1 MGKKVSFL
9 KHLKQFAIILAVSF
23 LGELLNFLIPLPIP
37 ASIYVI
43 VLMFLFLETGLIPVQ
58 AVKETSDFLIQIMPL
73 MFIPAA
79 VGLLNSWSL
88 IRPAWLQ
95 YVAIT
100 VISTVAVMAVSG
112 KVTQA
117 VLRAGKRKEAHHD

>member
-37 ASIYVI
+37 ASIYGI

>member
-37 ASIYVI
+37 ASIYGI
-43 VLMFLFLETGLIPVQ
+43 VLMFLFLETGLIPVE

-88 IRPAWLQ
+88 IQPAWLQ

-117 VLRAGKRKEAHHD
+117 VLRAGKRKEARHD